1 MGKSTISMAIFNSYV
16 TNYQRVEVVQFY
28 GDRMKMAKYIHH
40 EFMIIDVG
48 LDYHEKNRDMTGWRF
63 QHVQRCC
70 FFYHPPKRETS
81 SLFSFFS
88 GKKEHILDHFSTTH
102 MGSSKD
108 LVTQNPIVYHCSSS
122 KKSSVFRLTLQ
133 SHAPHS
139 GTPTSEQDVV
149 YLAMAISATE
159 LQKAVQGFVQ
169 DSARC
174 LFV

>member
-1 MGKSTISMAIFNSYV
+1 MT
-16 TNYQRVEVVQFY
+16 
-28 GDRMKMAKYIHH
+28 KYIHH

-81 SLFSFFS
+81 SLFSFFL
-88 GKKEHILDHFSTTH
+88 ERTHFSTTH

-122 KKSSVFRLTLQ
+122 FIIGFQIDTANPCPTFGYSNQRAGCCLLSYGNLCHRTAESCAGLC
-133 SHAPHS
+133 S
-139 GTPTSEQDVV
+139 GQRQ
-149 YLAMAISATE
+149 M
-159 LQKAVQGFVQ
+159 FV
-169 DSARC
+169 C
-174 LFV
+174 LRFSTHIWLWINTY